1 MRVTRFVVLMTLV
14 ACGGD
19 DGGDGDGATLPTVDC
34 TPPVPTFAEVGAFR
48 TNCTMC
54 HSVQLP
60 NDARSG
66 APVGMDY
73 DVYASA
79 AAVAEDTART
89 VFQMTMPPSGGL
101 FPADKEVLYRW
112 SLCGAPP

>member
-1 MRVTRFVVLMTLV
+1 MHPVRKWIVLAIALT

-19 DGGDGDGATLPTVDC
+19 DGGPSLPTVDC
-34 TPPVPTFAEVGAFR
+34 SPPVPTFSQVRAFN

-54 HSVQLP
+54 HALALP
-60 NDARSG
+60 YEARSG

-79 AAVAEDTART
+79 VAVGDATAST

-101 FPADKEVLYRW
+101 FPADKEALYKW
-112 SLCGAPP
+112 TLCGMPQ